1 MRAHLSN
8 AVWGVVDYAAYPV
21 AMLAAAPALLHHLG
35 SAQYGVWIVC
45 TAAISTGA
53 IVASGF
59 GDANIQHVASQRSR
73 ANTDAIVLTVRNMMG
88 INAAL
93 GLLITLVALAF
104 VPLLTRRVVAADPS
118 LHHVTLIS
126 LSLAAILMFVRAI
139 ESVCI
144 STQRAFE
151 RYGPAVSVSVAI
163 RVLTIAAAV
172 VLTHYALGVESI
184 MLVTTFAMV
193 FGVLVQLHQ
202 LKRLLSAATLSPRF
216 SRDAFR
222 ALWAFGAFSW
232 VQAVS
237 TVLFSQADRIILAAS
252 LGAATVT
259 SYALCV
265 QMAQPIYGISAAALH
280 FLFPYLAARRSHTG
294 RRPIFLAFTLNLGYT
309 IVAAGVLLFFGTT
322 LLRLWVGKAIA
333 LAAVPIL
340 QPIVVSFA
348 LLSLS
353 VPAYYALLA
362 YGRIRAVSAINLIGG
377 LAMLLVLAN
386 ADVLGLRGVASGR
399 VLYGFIALSMYAP
412 LVRLITNNAHRLSAN
427 PCPVSEE
434 A

>member
-1 MRAHLSN
+1 MRVHLSN
-8 AVWGVVDYAAYPV
+8 AAWGVVDYAAYPV
-21 AMLAAAPALLHHLG
+21 AMLAAAPVLLHHLG

-45 TAAISTGA
+45 SAAISTGG

-59 GDANIQHVASQRSR
+59 GDANIQHVASQRGRVDSD
-73 ANTDAIVLTVRNMMG
+73 TIVLTVRNMMG

-93 GLLITLVALAF
+93 GLLVTLIALAF
-104 VPLLTRRVVAADPS
+104 VPLLTRRVIGADSS

-126 LSLAAILMFVRAI
+126 LSLAAILMFARAI

-151 RYGPAVSVSVAI
+151 RYGTAVSVSVAI

-172 VLTHYALGVESI
+172 ALTHFALGVESI

-193 FGVLVQLHQ
+193 FGVILQLGQ

-232 VQAVS
+232 LQAAS

-252 LGAATVT
+252 LGAAAVT

-265 QMAQPIYGISAAALH
+265 QMAQPVYGISAAALH
-280 FLFPYLAARRSHTG
+280 FLFPYLAARRSHSA

-309 IVAAGVLLFFGTT
+309 IVATSVLLLFGTT
-322 LLRLWVGKAIA
+322 LLRLWVGDSIS

-362 YGRIRAVSAINLIGG
+362 YGRIRAVSAINIVGG

-386 ADVLGLRGVASGR
+386 ATVLGLRGVAFGR
-399 VLYGFIALSMYAP
+399 ILYGLIALAMYLP
-412 LVRLITNNAHRLSAN
+412 LLRQLPSPRSAQLL
-427 PCPVSEE
+427 EE
-434 A
+434 SA